1 MMKDLEI
8 QILRIIDE
16 SPSKVTFRILTKSIC
31 GSNTVCVKTLK
42 QAVANLISQGT
53 LFYTFQFG
61 HSCIERSLEKPL
73 QISPHV
79 IIKPP
84 RCSSDGFKKN
94 SVIVNIEK
102 GASFGGGDH
111 PTTRMAIN
119 LIDSWLHQ
127 PYWNKRHQ
135 YLKAIDIG
143 TGSGVLAIVTA
154 AFGFGFVLGLDT
166 EPCSIFEA
174 RENVKLNQLTDRIQ
188 IGSEPINLIKEK
200 FDLVVANLRTPTLVT
215 LREIIDKITNQKC
228 VLIISGMKVEE
239 SESVGVSYRESGFN
253 VAEIKEEKG
262 WSAMCLVRG

>member
-1 MMKDLEI
+1 MKDLDT

-31 GSNTVCVKTLK
+31 GSNTVRVKTLK

-53 LFYTFQFG
+53 LCYTFQFG

-73 QISPHV
+73 HISPHI

-84 RCSSDGFKKN
+84 RCSSDGLKN
-94 SVIVNIEK
+94 SVVINIEK

-127 PYWNKRHQ
+127 SYWNKCHE

-143 TGSGVLAIVTA
+143 TGSGILAIVA
-154 AFGFGFVLGLDT
+154 AALGFGFVLGLDT
-166 EPCSIFEA
+166 DPCSIFEA
-174 RENVKLNQLTDRIQ
+174 RENVKLNELTDRIQ
-188 IGSEPINLIKEK
+188 ICSEPINLVKDK

-215 LREIIDKITNQKC
+215 LCEIIDKITNRKC

-239 SESVGVSYRESGFN
+239 SESVGVYYREKGFV
-253 VAEIKEEKG
+253 VAENKEEKG